1 MSSRC
6 LRGLDVCIG
15 LSASEEAAMDKA
27 VNDRAIQMGKLREV
41 PVSVANSLLKG
52 GQNAI
57 QQAML
62 TAAVSDLPGQSAREK
77 VYWKLQWH
85 ADNLKKFTKPD
96 QIYPSGDDLKNWV
109 LQAFTEWDAAVEG
122 AEALNDAWWQMWKDI
137 GANLAALPVSVAKAA
152 SSLARSAEDAA
163 KNVAWYAKWTYWI
176 AIGAAVLGV
185 GIIAT
190 GVSLGAKNKI
200 ERL

>member
-1 MSSRC
+1 
-6 LRGLDVCIG
+6 
-15 LSASEEAAMDKA
+15 MDKR
-27 VNDRAIQMGKLREV
+27 VSDRAVQMGKLREV

-62 TAAVSDLPGQSAREK
+62 TAAVSDLPGQTAREN
-77 VYWKLQWH
+77 VFWKLKWH
-85 ADNLKKFTKPD
+85 EDNLKKFTDKNA
-96 QIYPSGDDLKNWV
+96 IYTSGDDLKNWA
-109 LQAFTEWDAAVEG
+109 LQAFTEWDASVEG

-137 GANLAALPVSVAKAA
+137 GTNLAALPVAVAKAA
-152 SSLARSAEDAA
+152 VSLAKSAEDAA

-200 ERL
+200 EKFPL